1 MPMIYLDHNATT
13 PLDPRVLDAMLPFF
27 TDRFGN
33 AASRHHALG
42 CDAATAVETAR
53 EQVAAVIGADP
64 REIVWTS
71 GATESDNLALQGVA
85 RAPAYAKKRHV
96 VTVTTEHRA
105 VLDTCEH
112 LEGQGV
118 RVTYLRV
125 DGDGRLD
132 LDRLAEA
139 ITEKT
144 LLVSVMHAN
153 NETGVLHPIARI
165 GALCRERGVL
175 FHTDATQSW
184 GKERIDVNA
193 MHVDLLSAS
202 AHKIHGPKGVG
213 MLFVRRRG
221 PRVRCEPMVHGGG
234 HERGLRS
241 GTLNVPGI
249 VGMGVAATLAAED
262 GAARAPCAT
271 GWNPAAVPVGRRR
284 GERPPCRA
292 PREHHEPQL
301 RGGGRGEADEA
312 DAGAGGV
319 VELRLHQRRP
329 PAQLRP
335 RRDGLRRR
343 PHPRQRALL
352 AGPVQHRRRDRDR
365 HRDRRRGRGGAAGG
379 TGLRLVIGWRLRW
392 LGSTRGGRTV
402 PKPDSCTGLR
412 AAARKARPTALTRPR
427 TEEAAAWSETVAGT
441 R

>member
-1 MPMIYLDHNATT
+1 MIYLDHNATT
-13 PLDPRVLDAMLPFF
+13 PLDPRVLDAMLPFLRE
-27 TDRFGN
+27 RFGN

-64 REIVWTS
+64 REIIWTS

-105 VLDTCEH
+105 VLDACEH
-112 LEGQGV
+112 LERQGID
-118 RVTYLRV
+118 VTYLGV

-132 LDRLAEA
+132 LDRLAAA
-139 ITEKT
+139 ITERT
-144 LLVSVMHAN
+144 VLVSVMHAN

-184 GKERIDVNA
+184 GKEPIDVNA

-249 VGMGVAATLAAED
+249 VGMGVAAALASSD
-262 GAARAPCAT
+262 GAGRAGGDGTGRALRDRLETGLQSRLDGVEVNGHRVERLANTTNLSFAGVDGAKLMKRMPGLAVSSSSACTSAALQPSYVLGAMGCDDARIRGSVRFSLGRFNTADEIETAIET
-271 GWNPAAVPVGRRR
+271 VAEAVAG
-284 GERPPCRA
+284 
-292 PREHHEPQL
+292 L
-301 RGGGRGEADEA
+301 RGG
-312 DAGAGGV
+312 
-319 VELRLHQRRP
+319 QT
-329 PAQLRP
+329 
-335 RRDGLRRR
+335 
-343 PHPRQRALL
+343 
-352 AGPVQHRRRDRDR
+352 
-365 HRDRRRGRGGAAGG
+365 AACES
-379 TGLRLVIGWRLRW
+379 RSR
-392 LGSTRGGRTV
+392 
-402 PKPDSCTGLR
+402 
-412 AAARKARPTALTRPR
+412 
-427 TEEAAAWSETVAGT
+427 
-441 R
+441 

>member
-1 MPMIYLDHNATT
+1 MIYLDHNATT
-13 PLDPRVLDAMLPFF
+13 PLAPRVLDAMLPFL

-53 EQVAAVIGADP
+53 GQVASVIGADP

-71 GATESDNLALQGVA
+71 GATESDNLALLGVVQ
-85 RAPAYAKKRHV
+85 APAYAKRRHL

-105 VLDTCEH
+105 VLDACEH
-112 LEGQGV
+112 LEGEGID
-118 RVTYLRV
+118 VTYLRV

-139 ITEKT
+139 ITDRT
-144 LLVSVMHAN
+144 LLVSIMHAN

-175 FHTDATQSW
+175 FHTDATQSY

-202 AHKIHGPKGVG
+202 AHKVHGPKGVG

-221 PRVRCEPMVHGGG
+221 PRVRCEPLLRGGG

-249 VGMGVAATLAAED
+249 VGMGAAAALGAEDDAVRVLRDRLETGLQSRLDGVEINGSRTERLANTTNLSFAGVDGAKLMKAMPELAVSSSSACTSAALQPSYVLGAMGCDDTRIRGSVRFSLGRFNTAAEI
-262 GAARAPCAT
+262 
-271 GWNPAAVPVGRRR
+271 
-284 GERPPCRA
+284 E
-292 PREHHEPQL
+292 
-301 RGGGRGEADEA
+301 
-312 DAGAGGV
+312 
-319 VELRLHQRRP
+319 
-329 PAQLRP
+329 
-335 RRDGLRRR
+335 
-343 PHPRQRALL
+343 
-352 AGPVQHRRRDRDR
+352 
-365 HRDRRRGRGGAAGG
+365 
-379 TGLRLVIGWRLRW
+379 
-392 LGSTRGGRTV
+392 
-402 PKPDSCTGLR
+402 
-412 AAARKARPTALTRPR
+412 TAI
-427 TEEAAAWSETVAGT
+427 ETVAAAVAALRSGPT
-441 R
+441 GVP